1 MIYYNQGKGKTEREV
16 RDMTRTTKT
25 YRKEFQYRGQQINYY
40 NKVRK
45 NNKVVSLKMYITA
58 DCRYIVEYEF

>member
-1 MIYYNQGKGKTEREV
+1 
-16 RDMTRTTKT
+16 MTRTTKT